1 MSYERAHSGVKW
13 AESEKTQKVVSA
25 LADQMMDGFE
35 GLPEDPNDVVVYD
48 LMAREFG
55 SRAEFPTW
63 RSR

>member
-1 MSYERAHSGVKW
+1 MNVPIPESSGQSPRKPL
-13 AESEKTQKVVSA
+13 KVVSA

-63 RSR
+63 KSR